1 MKSFMIAAMCVVLV
15 GCATKR
21 YPMATELSAV
31 ERAELTCRELNIEL
45 AKVAETRAQIADTA
59 EIDWR
64 SGAAFIA
71 DFGIGNAMAKSEAD
85 AALANRETSIQSALA
100 AKNCSQQ

>member
-1 MKSFMIAAMCVVLV
+1 MKLILIAGLSVVLV

-21 YPMATELSAV
+21 YPIATELSSV
-31 ERAELTCRELNIEL
+31 ERSELTCRELSIEL

-85 AALANRETSIQSALA
+85 SALA
-100 AKNCSQQ
+100 KRESSIRDAMALKDCGG